1 MSHFSAA
8 DVHLGHLGILT
19 YSNASYS
26 VRAQKGSIFC
36 PRAHQQRPVGVLPL
50 SYTIS
55 PRWRFTGL
63 CRKHIFIRLHLRF
76 VLRNKILFS
85 YMQPR
90 DFPRAAIHITDLWLL
105 QALYFCP
112 QHQLSESSGVTS
124 THPPAHSKA
133 LTVSSA
139 ALRQFRH
146 HSCPPRRRLRPAPL
160 WRWGPFVKPHNT
172 LHCGKGTI
180 FFTGVS
186 VCYLWIWNKTCS
198 KSLFFVVFFCGESS
212 APLSSASLCNGAVE
226 QWSRMKTCHTRATVG
241 RVTSAPGCR

>member
-8 DVHLGHLGILT
+8 DVHLCHLGILT
-19 YSNASYS
+19 Y
-26 VRAQKGSIFC
+26 RKRIFFC

-55 PRWRFTGL
+55 PHWRLTGP
-63 CRKHIFIRLHLRF
+63 CRKHIFILLHLRF
-76 VLRNKILFS
+76 VLKNKILFS

-124 THPPAHSKA
+124 THPPAYSKA
-133 LTVSSA
+133 LSVSSA

-146 HSCPPRRRLRPAPL
+146 HSCPPSMLAPSCPA
-160 WRWGPFVKPHNT
+160 VK
-172 LHCGKGTI
+172 
-180 FFTGVS
+180 V
-186 VCYLWIWNKTCS
+186 
-198 KSLFFVVFFCGESS
+198 
-212 APLSSASLCNGAVE
+212 
-226 QWSRMKTCHTRATVG
+226 RAICQT
-241 RVTSAPGCR
+241 T